1 MSTYYEELHHTADWA
16 IRVWGADLTA
26 LFVHA
31 AEAMF
36 ELQGANLSAEPA
48 MSDEVTCLG
57 MDLETLLVAWL
68 NELLFASEI
77 NDALYTRFDVHITPN
92 SGRSLAEPASE
103 YALFASIAGLS
114 GRGPL
119 AHVKAV
125 TYYGLAVTQTGRGWE
140 ATVTFDT

>member
-1 MSTYYEELHHTADWA
+1 MPPYYQELHHTADWA
-16 IRVWGADLTA
+16 IRVWGADVET

-36 ELQGANLSAEPA
+36 ELQGADIHAVPTVYGEASCHAL
-48 MSDEVTCLG
+48 
-57 MDLETLLVAWL
+57 DLEALLVAWL

-77 NDALYTRFDVHITPN
+77 NDALYTRFAVQI
-92 SGRSLAEPASE
+92 EPPAGPDGD
-103 YALFASIAGLS
+103 YTLQATIAGLP

-119 AHVKAV
+119 AHIKAV
-125 TYYGLAVTQTGRGWE
+125 TYYGLTVQQRPHGWE